1 MLSRRP
7 ILAIALVFAT
17 ILTVGVAANLMMP
30 SPTAPV
36 DGPGHQVRRLASV
49 PDAGVGSVIRPAEPG
64 ATEAAQR
71 THTGAPG
78 FDILRI
84 DPSGQSVFAGRAE
97 PDADI
102 AILAG
107 SLEIARTRSASDGTW
122 SIVTGSIYKGGDVM
136 FRVAATKDGRTVT
149 SDAVVIAVPVTPE
162 ATSPATRATAA
173 AKARPSDAGNLRPA
187 PSAVG
192 RADTRELERLVEGVR
207 TNPTLANNPERSPE
221 VIPLPITFETGRA
234 VFTPEGRRAADLL
247 VEYVQGAGLKSLT
260 LSGHAD
266 ERGPDRYNMRLSR
279 KRLEAIAAYLR
290 AQGYG
295 GELTLI
301 AKGESEPF
309 KGVDRSTMAQAEL
322 WRIDRRV
329 ELRTR

>member
-7 ILAIALVFAT
+7 ILAIAFVFAM
-17 ILTVGVAANLMMP
+17 ILAVGVAANLIRP
-30 SPTAPV
+30 SPSVPV
-36 DGPGHQVRRLASV
+36 DGGQQVRRFANL
-49 PDAGVGSVIRPAEPG
+49 PDDAVGAVARPAERR
-64 ATEAAQR
+64 AAAAAQR
-71 THTGAPG
+71 TDTVAPA

-84 DPSGQSVFAGRAE
+84 DPLGQSIFAGRAE
-97 PDADI
+97 PDAEI

-107 SLEIARTRSASDGTW
+107 GREIARTRAASDGTW
-122 SIVTGSIYKGGDVM
+122 SIVTGSVYKGGEVP

-149 SDAVVIAVPVTPE
+149 SDAVIMSVPVTPE
-162 ATSPATRATAA
+162 ADAPTTRVTAA
-173 AKARPSDAGNLRPA
+173 PKAKPGDAGKQGPA
-187 PSAVG
+187 PHAVG
-192 RADTRELERLVEGVR
+192 SADTRQLERLVEGVR
-207 TNPTLANNPERSPE
+207 NNPTLANNPERSPD

-247 VEYVQGAGLKSLT
+247 VEYVRGAGLKSLT

-279 KRLEAIAAYLR
+279 KRLEAIADYLR
-290 AQGYG
+290 ERGYG
-295 GELTLI
+295 GSLNLL

-309 KGVDRSTMAQAEL
+309 KGVDRSVMARADL